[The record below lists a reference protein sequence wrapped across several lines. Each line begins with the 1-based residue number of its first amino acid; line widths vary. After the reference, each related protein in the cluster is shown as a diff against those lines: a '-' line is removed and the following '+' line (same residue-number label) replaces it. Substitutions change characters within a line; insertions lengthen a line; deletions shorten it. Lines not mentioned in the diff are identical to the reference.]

1 MQPQG
6 QPLSYGI
13 AVAARRVELDT
24 RHTARGCLV
33 LKCTAKA
40 AERAEGLRANPTT
53 CSTVALLVGRVGRF
67 ALHTG
72 VEVGRQRLDRRIA
85 GELRVTCFRPA
96 THAMLS
102 DDQWRG
108 AGVVQPLVQSACSQG
123 SHPQG
128 ISSEREFA
136 FDFVAKSI

>member
-1 MQPQG
+1 MQPQASL
-6 QPLSYGI
+6 LSYG

-40 AERAEGLRANPTT
+40 AERTEGLRANPTT

-72 VEVGRQRLDRRIA
+72 VEVGRQRLDRR
-85 GELRVTCFRPA
+85 
-96 THAMLS
+96 
-102 DDQWRG
+102 
-108 AGVVQPLVQSACSQG
+108 
-123 SHPQG
+123 
-128 ISSEREFA
+128 
-136 FDFVAKSI
+136 